1 MKNMHTSEN
10 SFGHT
15 FKIDYTI
22 LSLFSYNNV
31 VQASFF
37 DLYDDVIDDFV
48 KTYFLLLKIIVYLI
62 QGYLDILL
70 LLKEPGESQYQL
82 IALKNEDYDDVYFL
96 KVMGK

>member
-37 DLYDDVIDDFV
+37 DLYDDVID
-48 KTYFLLLKIIVYLI
+48 
-62 QGYLDILL
+62 
-70 LLKEPGESQYQL
+70 
-82 IALKNEDYDDVYFL
+82 NFL
-96 KVMGK
+96 KF

>member
-1 MKNMHTSEN
+1 MKNIDTSHN

-37 DLYDDVIDDFV
+37 DLYDDVIDDLV
-48 KTYFLLLKIIVYLI
+48 LIFL
-62 QGYLDILL
+62 
-70 LLKEPGESQYQL
+70 
-82 IALKNEDYDDVYFL
+82 NR
-96 KVMGK
+96 